1 MTNWY
6 LTIEE
11 REKLHRVSK
20 DLCETVANNM
30 GIYIEYQICDIRMNA
45 HVKFS
50 CGFASVLR
58 HPHKAY
64 FVIDAKRFLQTHHM
78 PDFQEYV
85 KQVIYSLAA
94 RQLRASLYNEEIQQN
109 QCFETI

>member
-1 MTNWY
+1 MTNHY

-20 DLCETVANNM
+20 DLRETVANNM
-30 GIYIEYQICDIRMNA
+30 GIYIEYQICDLGMNA

-50 CGFASVLR
+50 CGFASILK
-58 HPHKAY
+58 HSHKAY
-64 FVIDAKRFLQTHHM
+64 FAIDAKRFLQTHNM
-78 PDFQEYV
+78 PHFQDHV

-94 RQLRASLYNEEIQQN
+94 RQLRAYLYNEEIQQN

>member
-1 MTNWY
+1 MTNRY

-20 DLCETVANNM
+20 DLRETIANTM
-30 GIYIEYQICDIRMNA
+30 GIYIEYQICDFGMNTN
-45 HVKFS
+45 VKFS

-58 HPHKAY
+58 HSHEAY
-64 FVIDAKRFLQTHHM
+64 FVIDAKRFLQTYHM